1 MLDTQA
7 NTVMQSL
14 ISLQKWFIYLEKV
27 RESTEKLWWW
37 KQKVTGHKIH
47 THKNINSFS
56 IYQQLSGTKDTHMHT
71 HP

>member
-27 RESTEKLWWW
+27 RESTEKL
-37 KQKVTGHKIH
+37 
-47 THKNINSFS
+47 
-56 IYQQLSGTKDTHMHT
+56 
-71 HP
+71 